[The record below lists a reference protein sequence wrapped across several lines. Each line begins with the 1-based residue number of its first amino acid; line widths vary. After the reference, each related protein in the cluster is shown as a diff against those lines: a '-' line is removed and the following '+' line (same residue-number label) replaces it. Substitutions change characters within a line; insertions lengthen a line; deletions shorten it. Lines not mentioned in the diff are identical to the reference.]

1 LLKNINEVVSNKEYK
16 NNDIN
21 LLPPEYFNNKK
32 KVYRG
37 IYSAFLT
44 TILVLAI
51 GLFFYNLNKET
62 VDLQREIINL
72 DKEIE
77 MLSKDK
83 MNQEVLSNL
92 EQRINYKGELLKE
105 IEKSN
110 ISIIVTLSIIENNL
124 PKDISFINL
133 NTNSDGNLTINGI
146 ATSDI
151 SIAEFIHNLKQEELF
166 NNVFVGNITKSSFNN
181 RDTYSFNMI
190 CQYRGQ

>member
-1 LLKNINEVVSNKEYK
+1 MLKNINEVVSNKEYK

>member
-1 LLKNINEVVSNKEYK
+1 MLKNINEVVSNKEYK
-16 NNDIN
+16 NKDIN

-37 IYSAFLT
+37 IYLAFLT
-44 TILVLAI
+44 TILVIAI
-51 GLFFYNLNKET
+51 GLFFYNLNKQT

-92 EQRINYKGELLKE
+92 EQRINYKEELLKE